1 MCPGCLKFAAQ
12 EMERA
17 VVRRGWGEGVYEI
30 IPCPPTLT
38 FNTAVLSPPH
48 GVGPRLNMS
57 APRKMTLHV

>member
-17 VVRRGWGEGVYEI
+17 VVSTGWGEGVYEI
-30 IPCPPTLT
+30 IPCSPPPHPPTLT

-57 APRKMTLHV
+57 AQEK